1 MMSYRIF
8 AAAVAASLLAT
19 TPALADEDGAGG
31 VSVEYS
37 DLDLTSAKGQ
47 AALERR
53 VLAAVNQVCEANSP
67 STGSR
72 IVPADKRRCIAAA
85 RKSAKAQGAAILEAV
100 RRGGCSSRFP
110 MNTSDRRQR
119 PVPVTGP
126 GWQGRVR

>member
-1 MMSYRIF
+1 MSYRIF

-19 TPALADEDGAGG
+19 TPALADEDGAGA

-67 STGSR
+67 TTGSH
-72 IVPADKRRCIAAA
+72 IVPADKRRCLAAA
-85 RKSAKAQGAAILEAV
+85 RESAKEQVAAILEDV
-100 RRGGCSSRFP
+100 RRGG
-110 MNTSDRRQR
+110 
-119 PVPVTGP
+119 
-126 GWQGRVR
+126 